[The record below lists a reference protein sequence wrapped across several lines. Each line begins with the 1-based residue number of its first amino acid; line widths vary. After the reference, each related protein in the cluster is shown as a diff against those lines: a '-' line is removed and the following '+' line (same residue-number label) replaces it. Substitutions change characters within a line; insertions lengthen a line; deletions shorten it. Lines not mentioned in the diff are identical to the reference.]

1 VIEEAT
7 VGDTGG
13 YVVRD
18 SNGQAI
24 VYLYSRPTE
33 TDATLA
39 EDVGSRLSPGAARC
53 LRIGLVPTGA
63 ASRDAVPETP
73 MPTAST

>member
-63 ASRDAVPETP
+63 ASGDAVPRTP

>member
-1 VIEEAT
+1 VIEEST

-63 ASRDAVPETP
+63 ASGDAVSETP
-73 MPTAST
+73 MPTTSA